1 AECKRAY
8 ERMYAGV
15 NTLRNNENAYHAFL
29 LANRAMFM
37 QRIHIAK
44 QAEMATVNADRYPG
58 DEDISAW
65 LTNLDYYEES
75 DSDCKWR
82 PFQIAFLLMDINS
95 VTSDNSAERSIVDL
109 IWFPTGGGKTEA

>member
-1 AECKRAY
+1 MEKLVDLYKNWVDDLKKTAATLDPRYQSAAHKNIAECKRAY

-44 QAEMATVNADRYPG
+44 QAEMATVNADRNPG
-58 DEDISAW
+58 DEEISAW
-65 LTNLDYYEES
+65 LTN
-75 DSDCKWR
+75 
-82 PFQIAFLLMDINS
+82 
-95 VTSDNSAERSIVDL
+95 
-109 IWFPTGGGKTEA
+109 